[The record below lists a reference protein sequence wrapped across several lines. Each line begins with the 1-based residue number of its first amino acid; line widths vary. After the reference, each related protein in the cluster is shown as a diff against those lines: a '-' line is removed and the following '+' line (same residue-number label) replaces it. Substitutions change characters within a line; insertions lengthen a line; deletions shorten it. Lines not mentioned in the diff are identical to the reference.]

1 MEKDR
6 EKKLRVKDMPL
17 LFQYEIGKEIG
28 SGAFS
33 CVKEGKNII
42 TGEKVAVKII
52 DKDDTEKELMKKKV
66 EKEIKIM
73 KNLEHENIIR
83 SYGSCEDKE
92 KYYVFMELAGGGE
105 LYDDVKNSGYYDE
118 NIAAPIIEQILR
130 AVQYLHEH
138 GIVHR
143 DLKLENV
150 LYKDIDTNLV
160 KLADFGESKR
170 EKNRLKSFVG
180 TPDYLAP
187 EVIKGLKYGRE
198 VDMWAVGVITY
209 VVLCG
214 YPTFNGTNE
223 LEVFQ
228 NITLVNYEYQSPD
241 WDYVSE
247 EAKNFIDS
255 LLLLEPK
262 DRMTAPQALEH
273 IWIVKKGEFFDEYE
287 TNDQEPVQNESQDE
301 TITNEDKEE
310 EDS

>member
-1 MEKDR
+1 
-6 EKKLRVKDMPL
+6 
-17 LFQYEIGKEIG
+17 
-28 SGAFS
+28 
-33 CVKEGKNII
+33 
-42 TGEKVAVKII
+42 
-52 DKDDTEKELMKKKV
+52 
-66 EKEIKIM
+66 
-73 KNLEHENIIR
+73 
-83 SYGSCEDKE
+83 
-92 KYYVFMELAGGGE
+92 MELAGGGE